1 MVSLSLNGTTI
12 KTPHKLRLT
21 AALAEEGMDPENL
34 TKKDIAITVI
44 PFVLLLFGLV
54 SIFSGNI
61 VLGLVVL
68 VPVLLFLAYGL
79 TKIPWN
85 ELGRQEY
92 EREQQQKQ
100 SAIGRVWVYIKR
112 SFDYLSI
119 LYLLVFLFFVTSL
132 VVRKCGGE

>member
-1 MVSLSLNGTTI
+1 MFVPHILSC
-12 KTPHKLRLT
+12 KRPSHALRLK
-21 AALAEEGMDPENL
+21 AALAEESMDPENL
-34 TKKDIAITVI
+34 TRKDVALAII

-54 SIFSGNI
+54 SIFSGNM

-68 VPVLLFLAYGL
+68 VPVILFYAYGL
-79 TKIPWN
+79 TKIPWK

-92 EREQQQKQ
+92 ENERRQKQ

-119 LYLLVFLFFVTSL
+119 LYLAVLLFFVASL
-132 VVRKCGGE
+132 VVRKFGGG